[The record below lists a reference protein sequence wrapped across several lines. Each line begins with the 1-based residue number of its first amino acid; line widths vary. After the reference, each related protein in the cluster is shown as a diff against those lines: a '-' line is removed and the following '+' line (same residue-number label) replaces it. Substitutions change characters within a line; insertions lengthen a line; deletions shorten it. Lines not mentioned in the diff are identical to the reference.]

1 MGMLV
6 AKPIISTTSE
16 LLAHAEAPSI
26 RCIQWSELG
35 HHVWLELRH
44 ECTCCRVAPG
54 PAPVLAQEV
63 QPTRLHMPVLPD
75 GAQAS
80 EQRQAVPVTTAPQPA
95 AAVTACSVPQ
105 QQQQQQLSA
114 AVKTAGVQQ
123 MDQQQQ
129 RRQQKQGPAEA
140 LAERPSTW

>member
-44 ECTCCRVAPG
+44 ECMCCRVAPG

-80 EQRQAVPVTTAPQPA
+80 EQRQAEPVTTAPQPA
-95 AAVTACSVPQ
+95 AAVAASFVPQ
-105 QQQQQQLSA
+105 QQQQQLPA
-114 AVKTAGVQQ
+114 AVKPADVQQ
-123 MDQQQQ
+123 LDQQQH
-129 RRQQKQGPAEA
+129 RKQKQGPAEA

>member
-1 MGMLV
+1 MPG

-16 LLAHAEAPSI
+16 LLAHTEAPSV
-26 RCIQWSELG
+26 RCIQYSELG

-54 PAPVLAQEV
+54 QAPVLAQEV

-80 EQRQAVPVTTAPQPA
+80 EQHQAAPVTTAPQPA
-95 AAVTACSVPQ
+95 AAVVAGSVPQ
-105 QQQQQQLSA
+105 QQQQQQLPA
-114 AVKTAGVQQ
+114 AVKPAGVQQ
-123 MDQQQQ
+123 LDQQQH
-129 RRQQKQGPAEA
+129 RQQKQGPAEA
-140 LAERPSTW
+140 LAEMPSRW